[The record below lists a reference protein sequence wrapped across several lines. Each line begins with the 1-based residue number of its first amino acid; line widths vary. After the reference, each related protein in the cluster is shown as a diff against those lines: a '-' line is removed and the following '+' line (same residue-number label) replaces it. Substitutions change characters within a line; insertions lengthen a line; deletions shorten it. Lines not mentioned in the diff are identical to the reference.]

1 MKTGVQTS
9 HGADIRGADGSTGL
23 SAGQLEHFDEH
34 GYLLV
39 PGMLDPAA
47 DLDPILDEYDGV
59 LDRLAHTLFAQG
71 KVSSPYPDLPFGE
84 RISRMYEE
92 SGEMLNQWFDF
103 HLPQRHVTHD
113 TPFWVG
119 PAVFGTLVN
128 PKLLDAVESVIGGE
142 IYSNPVQH
150 VRIKPPEGRMG
161 RQPDG
166 RPVYGA
172 TVWHQDNGVIQAD
185 GDGSDILTVW
195 FPITDA
201 LIQHGC
207 LHVVPGSHRGGIY
220 THCPMEK
227 GSNEV
232 LIPDHLFPVERAL
245 PMPMRRGDVLFLHK
259 RTCHGSLSNV
269 SNEVR
274 ISFDLRYN
282 PVGQRTGRE
291 VFPGF
296 VARSRR
302 NPASELRDP
311 VAWAELW
318 YATRRH
324 MADANVD
331 VSFNRWDPDAAGC
344 A

>member
-1 MKTGVQTS
+1 MKTGVQAG
-9 HGADIRGADGSTGL
+9 HRADLGTGL

-39 PGMLDPAA
+39 RGMLDPAT
-47 DLDPILDEYDGV
+47 DLAPILDEYDGV

-103 HLPQRHVTHD
+103 HLPQRHVTYD

-172 TVWHQDNGVIQAD
+172 TVWHQDNGVIQED
-185 GDGSDILTVW
+185 GDQSRHPHRVVPDHRRAERARLPARGAGQPPRRNLHPLSDGEGFQRGSD
-195 FPITDA
+195 P
-201 LIQHGC
+201 
-207 LHVVPGSHRGGIY
+207 
-220 THCPMEK
+220 
-227 GSNEV
+227 
-232 LIPDHLFPVERAL
+232 
-245 PMPMRRGDVLFLHK
+245 
-259 RTCHGSLSNV
+259 
-269 SNEVR
+269 
-274 ISFDLRYN
+274 
-282 PVGQRTGRE
+282 
-291 VFPGF
+291 
-296 VARSRR
+296 
-302 NPASELRDP
+302 
-311 VAWAELW
+311 
-318 YATRRH
+318 
-324 MADANVD
+324 
-331 VSFNRWDPDAAGC
+331 
-344 A
+344 